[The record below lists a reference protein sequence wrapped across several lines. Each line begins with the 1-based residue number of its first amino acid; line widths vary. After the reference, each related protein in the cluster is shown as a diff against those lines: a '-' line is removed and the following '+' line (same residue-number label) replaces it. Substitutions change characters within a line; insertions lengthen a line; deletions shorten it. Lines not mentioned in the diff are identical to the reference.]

1 MNRKLL
7 FEDANN
13 SLLELAKNIR
23 GSILTEFY
31 YMDISKFEHVN
42 TKHLT
47 KKRNHMEYISHK
59 DDIYF
64 FTQFKGVET
73 HEVISNIIFKM
84 NKN

>member
-47 KKRNHMEYISHK
+47 KKEIMEYISHK

-73 HEVISNIIFKM
+73 QEVISNIIFKM